1 MLCARLAAILA
12 CLFVSLSANT
22 APSPQVDP
30 VTDAEI
36 GEIRRAFQAIGLR
49 QADVV
54 RGFTDGR
61 INLVGE
67 YENRDEV
74 ETAFAATR
82 AIIGL
87 QRVAPTTPANIK
99 YRLKGFNTAFASTV
113 GKMMQKA
120 PGNSRPATQPAV
132 PGTQPVATAP
142 RPSSPSQSQRGPKTL
157 GLIVGV
163 GEFKFLPKENGLE
176 YSEKDAKDFY
186 NVMVSPNGGSV
197 PRDAIQLMTQEKA
210 TSAAVKAAMRS
221 IIDQTQAGDTVVL
234 FVASHGLPNAMG
246 KFDIVLNDTEFPKQ
260 KVGGKSDSF
269 EFVVTNRKTA
279 LSDDDLQGFIAQLT
293 LSDVRTVIVLDTC
306 YSGKTFIAVP
316 GFLPSRTRSLSRQTK
331 EANYSASLSQ
341 EGIQDLAQ
349 KAKDLKAARI
359 VIVSA
364 SENEESMESPKLG
377 GGAFTQAYIAALNK
391 AHDFADAFDQT
402 KPSVIRAA
410 RTMGHSQTPRMLV
423 VPEEANTK
431 M

>member
-1 MLCARLAAILA
+1 M
-12 CLFVSLSANT
+12 
-22 APSPQVDP
+22 
-30 VTDAEI
+30 
-36 GEIRRAFQAIGLR
+36 GLR

-113 GKMMQKA
+113 GKMMQKS
-120 PGNSRPATQPAV
+120 PGGARPATQTVAPEAQTVTPAS
-132 PGTQPVATAP
+132 
-142 RPSSPSQSQRGPKTL
+142 RPSSPTQSQRGPKTF

-163 GEFKFLPKENGLE
+163 GEFKYLPKENGLE

-186 NVMVSPNGGSV
+186 NVMVSPSGGSV
-197 PRDAIQLMTQEKA
+197 PRESIQLMTQSKA
-210 TSAAVKAAMRS
+210 TSAAIKAAMRS
-221 IIDQTQAGDTVVL
+221 IIDETQSGDTVVL

-260 KVGGKSDSF
+260 KVGGKADSF

-402 KPSVIRAA
+402 KPSVIRSA

>member
-1 MLCARLAAILA
+1 
-12 CLFVSLSANT
+12 
-22 APSPQVDP
+22 
-30 VTDAEI
+30 
-36 GEIRRAFQAIGLR
+36 
-49 QADVV
+49 
-54 RGFTDGR
+54 
-61 INLVGE
+61 
-67 YENRDEV
+67 
-74 ETAFAATR
+74 
-82 AIIGL
+82 
-87 QRVAPTTPANIK
+87 
-99 YRLKGFNTAFASTV
+99 
-113 GKMMQKA
+113 
-120 PGNSRPATQPAV
+120 
-132 PGTQPVATAP
+132 
-142 RPSSPSQSQRGPKTL
+142 
-157 GLIVGV
+157 
-163 GEFKFLPKENGLE
+163 
-176 YSEKDAKDFY
+176 
-186 NVMVSPNGGSV
+186 MVSPSGGSV

-221 IIDQTQAGDTVVL
+221 IIDQTQSGDTVVL